1 MPTRTEVLLDPGTL
15 SDWKLAPHEAPHLG
29 QSPAALLVLGPAD
42 RAVGMGVEVLR
53 PQAVPRPQ
61 GDDTHAVGRQAHGI
75 GNGGGRRAFDRGAP
89 QDLLV
94 TLGKP
99 SKGRANQCV
108 VDARAR
114 VVCRSGRRR
123 CLQARVFGRDDPQL
137 TARIIDGDGA
147 HRGQEIG
154 TEVGQRTL
162 AGPDQ
167 VIDPQ
172 ARLSDDVLSG
182 GASTVA
188 VGHGIRG
195 GQVPTP
201 QLGVSLGVPAPDHP
215 QEGDIVSVRPLL
227 TPE

>member
-1 MPTRTEVLLDPGTL
+1 MV
-15 SDWKLAPHEAPHLG
+15 
-29 QSPAALLVLGPAD
+29 
-42 RAVGMGVEVLR
+42 
-53 PQAVPRPQ
+53 
-61 GDDTHAVGRQAHGI
+61 DT
-75 GNGGGRRAFDRGAP
+75 
-89 QDLLV
+89 
-94 TLGKP
+94 
-99 SKGRANQCV
+99 
-108 VDARAR
+108 RAR
-114 VVCRSGRRR
+114 VVCRRGRRR

-201 QLGVSLGVPAPDHP
+201 QLGVSLGVSAPDHP

-227 TPE
+227 PPEQRWCRHNEPPSLPIGDTCTSDRRTTIVPMTPFMRKVWSFSKSRLLTRSIHWNRG